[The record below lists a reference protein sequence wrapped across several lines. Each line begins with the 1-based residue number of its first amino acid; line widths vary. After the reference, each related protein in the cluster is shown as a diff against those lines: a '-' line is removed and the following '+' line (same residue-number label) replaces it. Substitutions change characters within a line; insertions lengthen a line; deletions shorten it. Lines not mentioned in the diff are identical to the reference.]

1 MCFQRERNAKSR
13 TIKNRLNQGV
23 EVCADEVVDQ
33 LLRGGL
39 HLAAALQHHA
49 NHQVLDQL
57 DQEDGGQGEETLGQ
71 VQRSRGSRD
80 PAPGHHALH
89 CQEVCTSQSMKVGS
103 HRDEILTNAKCYFAP
118 PSWILISPPYKNLVY
133 KFIVGLSC
141 IGIHLQE
148 GVWLCHLTCPTL
160 SSIHALLHSWRH
172 KKATRKIILVHAL
185 SLKEKSYFSCGTSR
199 KVQCSPTTPLCH
211 LNGSSYISS
220 HPHVLFSSTADIVII
235 PSHAPLHTQPS
246 PNSWRAFEY
255 NRTQSSISNSWEQ
268 PKLDYDQ
275 RKTTRCPVSA
285 YSLTRWRLTLIFLG
299 WQILAK
305 GRWRKFHQRPALAL
319 DLFLPG
325 WMATLVQRMAI
336 TNSASL

>member
-1 MCFQRERNAKSR
+1 MCFQPKLSVDCHHNPPF
-13 TIKNRLNQGV
+13 QGV

-80 PAPGHHALH
+80 PAPRHHALH

-141 IGIHLQE
+141 MAF
-148 GVWLCHLTCPTL
+148 TCKRECGFATWHVPRFLPSMHFYILGDT
-160 SSIHALLHSWRH
+160 
-172 KKATRKIILVHAL
+172 KKPPGK
-185 SLKEKSYFSCGTSR
+185 
-199 KVQCSPTTPLCH
+199 
-211 LNGSSYISS
+211 
-220 HPHVLFSSTADIVII
+220 
-235 PSHAPLHTQPS
+235 
-246 PNSWRAFEY
+246 
-255 NRTQSSISNSWEQ
+255 
-268 PKLDYDQ
+268 
-275 RKTTRCPVSA
+275 
-285 YSLTRWRLTLIFLG
+285 
-299 WQILAK
+299 
-305 GRWRKFHQRPALAL
+305 
-319 DLFLPG
+319 LFLFMRFRWKKNHIFHAEPAG
-325 WMATLVQRMAI
+325 KFNVAPPPPCVTWMAAHIYPATPMFC
-336 TNSASL
+336 SLQLLT